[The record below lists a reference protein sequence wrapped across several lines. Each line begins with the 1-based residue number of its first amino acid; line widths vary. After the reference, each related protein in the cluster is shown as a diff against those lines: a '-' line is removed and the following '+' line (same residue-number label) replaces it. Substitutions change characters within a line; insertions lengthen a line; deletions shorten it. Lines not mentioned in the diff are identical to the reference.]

1 MSQKKNKVVEL
12 LESDY
17 YKDTSLLKEFFH
29 DTAVI
34 HWKSSDETY
43 ELNLEGFGKLTQ
55 EMGKSFINMTAEF
68 HDVINTSQE
77 TITHFT
83 YFVESIES
91 EELHALAHFMAIWK
105 IKDDKIIR
113 AEIMSLPAEDD
124 IVVKK
129 QL

>member
-29 DTAVI
+29 DEAII
-34 HWKSSDETY
+34 HWKSSEQTY

-68 HDVINTSQE
+68 HDVINTTHE

-105 IKDDKIIR
+105 IKGDKIVK